1 MDAASRSA
9 ILFALSD
16 DKYATVLE
24 IAERTGVDSKDVF
37 AVCMESGSQ
46 RKLGNR

>member
-1 MDAASRSA
+1 MDPASRSA

-16 DKYATVLE
+16 DKYATIFE
-24 IAERTGVDSKDVF
+24 IAERTGADPKDVF
-37 AVCMESGSQ
+37 VVCMESGSQ

>member
-1 MDAASRSA
+1 MEPDTRSR

-16 DKYATVLE
+16 DKYATVFE
-24 IAERTGVDSKDVF
+24 IAERIGVDPKDVF

-46 RKLGNR
+46 RKLGDR

>member
-1 MDAASRSA
+1 MESTTRSV

-16 DKYATVLE
+16 DQHATIFE
-24 IAERTGVDSKDVF
+24 IAERTGVDPKDVF

-46 RKLGNR
+46 RKLGDR